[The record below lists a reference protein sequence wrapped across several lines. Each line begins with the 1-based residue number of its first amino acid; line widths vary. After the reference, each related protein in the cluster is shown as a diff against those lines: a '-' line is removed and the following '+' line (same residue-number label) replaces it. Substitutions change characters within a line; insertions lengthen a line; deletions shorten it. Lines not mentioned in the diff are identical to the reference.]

1 MSTQP
6 QSSTAPNP
14 KTTARE
20 FAVQFLYQCES
31 EKLFHYSDSHLVAFA
46 EHFQIPPSLVPSVRE
61 LARGVLDQVGE
72 LDLKIQEVSSNWK
85 VARMPA
91 VDRNVLR
98 LAAFE
103 LIAKAAP
110 PKVVINEAIELAK
123 KYGTSDSGKFVN
135 GILDRLHRS

>member
-1 MSTQP
+1 MSTSP
-6 QSSTAPNP
+6 SSSTNP

-31 EKLFHYSDSHLVAFA
+31 EKLFHYSESHLAAFA
-46 EHFQIPPSLVPSVRE
+46 EHFQIPPHVVPSVRE
-61 LARGVLDQVGE
+61 LARGVLDQVNE
-72 LDLKIQEVSSNWK
+72 LDQKIQEVSSNWK
-85 VARMPA
+85 VSRMPA

-103 LIAKAAP
+103 LIAQSAP
-110 PKVVINEAIELAK
+110 PKVVMNEAIELAK

-135 GILDRLHRS
+135 GILDRLNRT